1 MSTPQAEELPEDYK
15 LMRRYD
21 AEWSGPRLI
30 LHGAIWLAIAL
41 AVIYSLASYAS
52 PD

>member
-1 MSTPQAEELPEDYK
+1 MSTQNAEPLSEEFK
-15 LMRRYD
+15 LMQRYD
-21 AEWSGPRLI
+21 ADWSGPKLI
-30 LHGAIWLAIAL
+30 AQGAIWLAIAL

>member
-1 MSTPQAEELPEDYK
+1 MSSHHEELPDDFK
-15 LMRRYD
+15 LMRDYD
-21 AEWSGPRLI
+21 SRWNAPRLI
-30 LHGAIWLAIAL
+30 TQGAIWLAIAL